1 MASSEQP
8 LLYLEIASESLPSW
22 HQYCQNILQ
31 RKKKKSKFRN
41 SLMKGNK
48 FCSGVKFKGKTVQEG
63 KVQLLKLLQTP
74 AIRLT
79 CSESR

>member
-1 MASSEQP
+1 
-8 LLYLEIASESLPSW
+8 
-22 HQYCQNILQ
+22 
-31 RKKKKSKFRN
+31 
-41 SLMKGNK
+41 MKGNK